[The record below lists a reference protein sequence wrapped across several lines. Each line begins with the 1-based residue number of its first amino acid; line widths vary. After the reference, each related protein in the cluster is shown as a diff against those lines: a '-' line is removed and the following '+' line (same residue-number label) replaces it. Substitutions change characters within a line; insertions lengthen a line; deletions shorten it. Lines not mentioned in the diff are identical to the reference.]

1 MATISAS
8 PDAVKAPRH
17 DRCNRA
23 AGKPLG
29 PTPLRAFIRG
39 ECANAQPDDGC
50 LLRADGCLVVRGQ
63 RCRYFEAAILPLLT
77 RCSSARCLKLYPDAA
92 DAYLRLHRELS
103 GVLNPDP
110 TRFCACGE
118 PLGKRRR
125 LCDAC
130 AKTRRREAY
139 RRAKAG
145 NGARRPQLTGKS
157 TLIPS
162 ETRAVLASPAETRG
176 IGQGTLA
183 AVVNCCAPMPGAA
196 GIVKERRHDN
206 GRA

>member
-1 MATISAS
+1 MSNVPNT
-8 PDAVKAPRH
+8 PDAVKAPRR
-17 DRCNRA
+17 DRA
-23 AGKPLG
+23 AGNPLG

-50 LLRADGCLVVRGQ
+50 LSRAAGCLVVRGR
-63 RCRYFEAAILPLLT
+63 RCRFFEASVLPSLT
-77 RCSSARCLKLYPDAA
+77 RCSSARRLKVYPDAA
-92 DAYLRLHRELS
+92 DAYLRLHRELD
-103 GVLNPDP
+103 GVLHPEP
-110 TRFCACGE
+110 TRLCACGE

-130 AKTRRREAY
+130 ATTRRREAY

-145 NGARRPQLTGKS
+145 NRGRRPQLTGKS

-162 ETRAVLASPAETRG
+162 ETRAVLASPAETWG

-183 AVVNCCAPMPGAA
+183 AAVNCCAPRPGAA
-196 GIVKERRHDN
+196 GHC
-206 GRA
+206 